1 MTTAQQ
7 NFIKKIA
14 TAAQNNYAT
23 YKILPSLTIAQ
34 AILES
39 NWGNSSLAKYYNFF
53 GMKWSN
59 GCGCNYVAK
68 TTSEEYVVGQISNIV
83 AKFRSYAN
91 INDGIVGYY
100 KFLQYAR
107 YSNLKGVTNYKTA
120 CTLIKQDGWATDSS
134 YTTKLINLIETYN
147 LTQYDNTGHKVGYS
161 AYVHGKGWTSEVF
174 DEWTSG
180 TTGKSLNCEAM
191 SVKSYIDGVKV
202 QGRAYFNGKWSKFSN
217 DGCSIGNIG
226 VPITA
231 FEFRLTGANANKYN
245 ISYRGHF
252 SNIGWT
258 KFFSNEYTCGN
269 AKQSNRLEAFEIK
282 ITAK

>member
-1 MTTAQQ
+1 MEWNQQ
-7 NFIKKIA
+7 VGDEVRAALAADKVCMINIMGSPGAGKTSLITGLIGLLRGRWRIGVIEGDIA
-14 TAAQNNYAT
+14 GTVDAERIAA
-23 YKILPSLTIAQ
+23 
-34 AILES
+34 
-39 NWGNSSLAKYYNFF
+39 
-53 GMKWSN
+53 
-59 GCGCNYVAK
+59 
-68 TTSEEYVVGQISNIV
+68 
-83 AKFRSYAN
+83 
-91 INDGIVGYY
+91 
-100 KFLQYAR
+100 
-107 YSNLKGVTNYKTA
+107 
-120 CTLIKQDGWATDSS
+120 
-134 YTTKLINLIETYN
+134 
-147 LTQYDNTGHKVGYS
+147 
-161 AYVHGKGWTSEVF
+161 VF